1 MGKTAE
7 AAAKVA
13 GNHALAV
20 GHYATGLYDTHKNLK
35 GMNDEQIQQHVNN
48 SQDAF
53 DRLIAEIREDM
64 DGASI
69 SQAEGNALIS
79 SITAIHDTHMK
90 IATSKMTKQKTAGG
104 RKTKR
109 HNKKKRARTRKVHK
123 RRAHKRGKSKRK
135 PKRKSTRRVNKK
147 HKSRRNK
154 KRARRNRTRRGGGIR
169 DPIMPQS
176 LVNFG
181 RSIESGVMGI
191 ADSWMGKP
199 LDASPYP
206 TMDQYAGQNVK
217 IIPSKPVN
225 IKSIYAAAG
234 NAAGS
239 I

>member
-1 MGKTAE
+1 
-7 AAAKVA
+7 
-13 GNHALAV
+13 
-20 GHYATGLYDTHKNLK
+20 
-35 GMNDEQIQQHVNN
+35 
-48 SQDAF
+48 
-53 DRLIAEIREDM
+53 
-64 DGASI
+64 
-69 SQAEGNALIS
+69 
-79 SITAIHDTHMK
+79 
-90 IATSKMTKQKTAGG
+90 
-104 RKTKR
+104 
-109 HNKKKRARTRKVHK
+109 
-123 RRAHKRGKSKRK
+123 
-135 PKRKSTRRVNKK
+135 
-147 HKSRRNK
+147 
-154 KRARRNRTRRGGGIR
+154 
-169 DPIMPQS
+169 MPQS